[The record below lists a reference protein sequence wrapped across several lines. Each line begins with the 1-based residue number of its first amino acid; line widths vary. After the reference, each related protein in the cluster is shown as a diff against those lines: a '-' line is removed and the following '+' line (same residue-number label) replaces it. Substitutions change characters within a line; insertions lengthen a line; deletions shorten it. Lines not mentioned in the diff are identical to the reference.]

1 MGTEPGLW
9 PSSAFEHGVAN
20 IPPSGVEVFFQ
31 DLDIQVYAF
40 APEKTLRLGGRNI
53 CLACKGRIV
62 ETLPDSRQILWQD
75 IIQKIQVEW
84 QALGEKDRS
93 WITVKIERLTDLQ
106 QQIHFLVSVA
116 DGEDAC
122 RDCAGA
128 CCEHGLYHP
137 TLVTVLAHFVLRRPL
152 PIPDFHQSCPYFG
165 EAGCSFSPAVRPY
178 NCLIFICEIIEDRLS
193 AEQRQALSSLELELR
208 GIYEAFDHR
217 YAGSSLRG
225 LMNREPG
232 DMLHS
237 LLERQNVL
245 D

>member
-9 PSSAFEHGVAN
+9 PSSAVFLGVTN
-20 IPPSGVEVFFQ
+20 IPPSGVEVLFQ

-75 IIQKIQVEW
+75 IIQKVQVEW
-84 QALGEKDRS
+84 QASGEKDRA

-106 QQIHFLVSVA
+106 QQIHCLVSVA
-116 DGEDAC
+116 DGEDVC

-137 TLVTVLAHFVLRRPL
+137 TLVTVLAHFVLNRPL
-152 PIPDFHQSCPYFG
+152 PIPDFQQSCPYLG
-165 EAGCSFSPAVRPY
+165 VAGCNFLPDVRPY
-178 NCLIFICEIIEDRLS
+178 NCLTFICELIEDRLS
-193 AEQRQALSSLELELR
+193 AEQRQALLTLELELR
-208 GIYEAFDHR
+208 GIYEEFDRR

-225 LMNREPG
+225 LMNRG
-232 DMLHS
+232 LDKKHQH
-237 LLERQNVL
+237 LLERQDALV
-245 D
+245 